1 MHEHMQAVSLRL
13 HCGIGCGPMYGY
25 YVGIDDRWEYL
36 IAGDP
41 LRQIGEAEPEATQGQ
56 VHSAA
61 VIIFA

>member
-1 MHEHMQAVSLRL
+1 
-13 HCGIGCGPMYGY
+13 MYGY

-56 VHSAA
+56 VHGMA
-61 VIIFA
+61 VTLFA

>member
-1 MHEHMQAVSLRL
+1 
-13 HCGIGCGPMYGY
+13 MYGY

-56 VHSAA
+56 VDGATVTLFVCSHAY
-61 VIIFA
+61 